1 MTLLNN
7 LAAGLLGTS
16 AMSRVIG
23 AIVVAA
29 LLWTTI
35 AWAVVLP

>member
-7 LAAGLLGTS
+7 LADGLMGTP

-23 AIVVAA
+23 AVVVAA
-29 LLWTTI
+29 LLWI
-35 AWAVVLP
+35 ALAWAVVLP

>member
-7 LAAGLLGTS
+7 LAASLMGGS

-23 AIVVAA
+23 AVIVAA
-29 LLWTTI
+29 LLWIAI